1 MESIEV
7 ELLQAYELRSHVLSL
22 DLESTHVEDFQN
34 LDGVRANVV
43 VVYDPLTRNSWK
55 FVREEALHLPDTY
68 SIERDLKPLLE
79 QWFLQGRRLGGQN
92 ILGFD
97 FPVLMEDESLQVAN
111 ILQHF
116 IDTRSFIDTAQYM
129 KNKVGFRVSLK
140 YMVRST
146 LGDDKTMDGADAPQ
160 EWLDGNYE
168 KVVEYCEH
176 DTVLWS
182 NLHTVGVTSKAILL
196 GGAKIPVDW

>member
-1 MESIEV
+1 MEISENLV
-7 ELLQAYELRSHVLSL
+7 DLRSHVLSI
-22 DLESTHVEDFQN
+22 DLESTHVKDFRN

-43 VVYDPLTRNSWK
+43 VVYDPLTSKAWK
-55 FVREEALHLPDTY
+55 FVREEALHLPETY

-79 QWFLQGRRLGGQN
+79 QWFMQGRRLGGQN

-97 FPVLMEDESLQVAN
+97 FPVLMQDDSLQVKT

-129 KNKVGFRVSLK
+129 KNKLGFRVSLK
-140 YMVRST
+140 HMVRST

-176 DTVLWS
+176 DTFLWS
-182 NLHTVGVTSKAILL
+182 NLHTVGVTSKTILL
-196 GGAKIPVDW
+196 GGAAIPVDW